1 MKTPIWKSTG
11 LGTCLLASVLFAFH
25 CVGAESAQATA
36 VQINLDPQLNARV
49 VITQKEGRLQL
60 VDHALDSR
68 DSILITKTA
77 AEVSKAGK
85 IKPLPDSG
93 LIAAN
98 DRHPEVKLH
107 YADGDAGLQV
117 HRISA
122 RTEICSIPVPA
133 HQYRQVQA
141 FFISA
146 NGPTP
151 ISVTLQ
157 YADGSSQKQMAQV
170 PDFFF
175 LPVPTDKAWFV
186 LVNDFGKVDKNGKMT
201 ETDHHY
207 IHGFDLNPDSG
218 KVLQKVEITKEN
230 SGSVLN
236 LFGLTGTLAIP

>member
-1 MKTPIWKSTG
+1 MNTHIWKFTG
-11 LGTCLLASVLFAFH
+11 IGTGLLASVLFACH
-25 CVGAESAQATA
+25 CVGAEPAQVSA

-49 VITQKEGRLQL
+49 VITQKEGQLQL
-60 VDHALDSR
+60 ADHALDSGN
-68 DSILITKTA
+68 SILITRTA

-93 LIAAN
+93 LIPAN

-107 YADGDAGLQV
+107 YADGDAGPQV
-117 HRISA
+117 YRISA
-122 RTEICSIPVPA
+122 RTETCSIPVPA
-133 HQYRQVQA
+133 HHYRQMQV

-151 ISVTLQ
+151 ISVTLH
-157 YADGSSQKQMAQV
+157 YADGSSQKQAAQV

-175 LPVPTDKAWFV
+175 LPVATEKAWFV

-218 KVLQKVEITKEN
+218 KLLQKVEITKEN
-230 SGSVLN
+230 SSSVLN
-236 LFGLTGTLAIP
+236 LFGLTGTITSP

>member
-1 MKTPIWKSTG
+1 MNKNIWKSTAPG
-11 LGTCLLASVLFAFH
+11 SCLLAIVLFAFQ
-25 CVGAESAQATA
+25 CAGAEPAQATA
-36 VQINLDPQLNARV
+36 VQINLDQQLNARV

-60 VDHALDSR
+60 VDNALDTGG
-68 DSILITKTA
+68 SILITKTA
-77 AEVSKAGK
+77 AEVSKAVN

-93 LIAAN
+93 IIAAN

-107 YADGDAGLQV
+107 YADGDAGPQV

-122 RTEICSIPVPA
+122 RTETCSIPVPA
-133 HQYRQVQA
+133 HHYRQMQA

-151 ISVTLQ
+151 ISATLH
-157 YADGSSQKQMAQV
+157 YADGSSQKQTTQV

-175 LPVPTDKAWFV
+175 LPAATDKAWFI

-236 LFGLTGTLAIP
+236 LFGLTGTLDNP